1 MNEGWNQRAA
11 KTTEPIYL
19 KFLVNVLITMHR
31 FALRWQATHGGQT
44 WPPNIPFPTADGT
57 EHRHTTDLLKPT
69 DQLQLGNDG
78 LIYISKLCTKDIR
91 TIYQIAYI
99 KDYTLLNDCDN
110 LYLCGVLNLNP
121 MMYHCIR
128 KTIVNEDDLS
138 AYDII
143 SRAKLMENLYPQ
155 LIHYLNNNKYLKS
168 FEDKSVSLRYLLLER
183 KLMENLEFYKH
194 KHFFDFSTTK
204 LLANFRD
211 FDILFIS
218 SEGILYSIIK
228 FFWLS
233 DFFLTTLQKKIL
245 RKNENFCGLKITQK
259 KSKYFEN
266 LAIIYQLLYGWR
278 GNNKP
283 QWWSNKVHT
292 CRCGLLYYDTVHTLC
307 STKHEMCSLNIFIQ
321 EIFYKLYETYKSD
334 NMFFGL

>member
-1 MNEGWNQRAA
+1 M
-11 KTTEPIYL
+11 I
-19 KFLVNVLITMHR
+19 
-31 FALRWQATHGGQT
+31 QT
-44 WPPNIPFPTADGT
+44 RIFKKS
-57 EHRHTTDLLKPT
+57 L
-69 DQLQLGNDG
+69 
-78 LIYISKLCTKDIR
+78 
-91 TIYQIAYI
+91 
-99 KDYTLLNDCDN
+99 N
-110 LYLCGVLNLNP
+110 LYQAPGVLNLNP

-143 SRAKLMENLYPQ
+143 SRAKLMENLYLQ

-168 FEDKSVSLRYLLLER
+168 FEDKSVSLRCLLLEG

-245 RKNENFCGLKITQK
+245 RKIENFCGLKITQK
-259 KSKYFEN
+259 NHVLITVTYSCDYSLCQRKPPPKFEIEELFRLGYAVHRQKKNTHIIEKSIHSSLRSASK
-266 LAIIYQLLYGWR
+266 
-278 GNNKP
+278 
-283 QWWSNKVHT
+283 
-292 CRCGLLYYDTVHTLC
+292 TL
-307 STKHEMCSLNIFIQ
+307 
-321 EIFYKLYETYKSD
+321 
-334 NMFFGL
+334 